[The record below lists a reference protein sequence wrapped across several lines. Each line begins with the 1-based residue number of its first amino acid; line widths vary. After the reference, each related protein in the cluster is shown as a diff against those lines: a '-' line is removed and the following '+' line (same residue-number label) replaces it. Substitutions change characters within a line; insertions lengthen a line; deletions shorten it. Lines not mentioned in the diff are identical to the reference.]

1 MRSNA
6 PVIAVATLG
15 LLGVNFAVAG
25 AAWVFG
31 SALAILM
38 CAIVVI
44 DARSFIIH
52 PSTKSSKTSTPR
64 ERTAL
69 SAISLGMAQIAFDAV
84 EARTYQAN
92 YLFRFWRS
100 ASLEIV
106 PLEPATNADEARA
119 ITPSSR

>member
-1 MRSNA
+1 MGFWLCAR
-6 PVIAVATLG
+6 
-15 LLGVNFAVAG
+15 NFDVRYCRARRA
-25 AAWVFG
+25 FFHY
-31 SALAILM
+31 SSEHE
-38 CAIVVI
+38 VVE
-44 DARSFIIH
+44 D
-52 PSTKSSKTSTPR
+52 PTPR

-84 EARTYQAN
+84 EARNYQAN